1 MFNNNSFRY
10 IGILLLCLVV
20 GCSTTVAENTLT
32 DAEKKEGWE
41 LLFDGKDMS
50 KWRNFKAKDI
60 NPKWIVE
67 NGTMTLTG
75 KGGGDILTKKMYKNF
90 DLKLDWKISE
100 VGNSGIFIF
109 ADETGKRI
117 YSHAPEIQ
125 ILDNERHK
133 DREKP
138 NHRSGSLYDMI
149 TAPANSQKVAGEWNQ
164 VRIHVK
170 DKHLKVWQNGVLTA
184 DVVIASR
191 KWNELVQSSKFKNWK
206 GFGKLD
212 KGHIGLQDHADRVS
226 FKNLK
231 IKELN

>member
-1 MFNNNSFRY
+1 MSIVLLSFV
-10 IGILLLCLVV
+10 I

-32 DAEKKEGWE
+32 EAEKNEGWE

-50 KWRNFKAKDI
+50 KWRNFKADDI
-60 NPKWIVE
+60 NPKWIIE
-67 NGTMTLTG
+67 DGCMTLTC
-75 KGGGDILTKKMYKNF
+75 KGGGDIMTKKKYKNF
-90 DLKLDWKISE
+90 DLKLDWKISIA
-100 VGNSGIFIF
+100 GNSGIFIF

-133 DREKP
+133 DKEKP

-149 TAPANSQKVAGEWNQ
+149 TAPANSQKIAGEWNQ
-164 VRIHVK
+164 VRIWVK

-184 DVVIASR
+184 DVVIGSS
-191 KWNELVQSSKFKNWK
+191 KWNELVQNSKFKNWK
-206 GFGKLD
+206 GFGKLEE
-212 KGHIGLQDHADRVS
+212 GHIGLQDHADKVS

-231 IKELN
+231 IKNLN